1 MAEDNSGDKFV
12 YFLIGAGMGA
22 IAALLFAPK
31 AGSELRAD
39 LADVTKRSA
48 DQARDQARQ
57 VGERATE
64 YYQASAEYATDF
76 AERSK
81 EVITDAAE
89 RSREAIT
96 DVTERSREAI
106 TGAAERGK
114 DLINRQ
120 KASVAAALEAGK
132 QGYRE
137 AKLNDIAKSGA
148 ASGAAYDEN

>member
-31 AGSELRAD
+31 AGSELRAEI
-39 LADVTKRSA
+39 ADVTKRSA

-64 YYQASAEYATDF
+64 YYQASAEYATDL

-81 EVITDAAE
+81 EAITDAAE

-96 DVTERSREAI
+96 DVTER
-106 TGAAERGK
+106 GK
-114 DLINRQ
+114 ELINRQ

-148 ASGAAYDEN
+148 ASGAAHDEN

>member
-39 LADVTKRSA
+39 LADATRRGA

-57 VGERATE
+57 IGERATE
-64 YYQASAEYATDF
+64 YYQASADYATDL
-76 AERSK
+76 AERGK
-81 EVITDAAE
+81 
-89 RSREAIT
+89 EAIT
-96 DVTERSREAI
+96 DAT
-106 TGAAERGK
+106 ERGK

-137 AKLNDIAKSGA
+137 AKLNDIARSGA

>member
-39 LADVTKRSA
+39 IADVTKRGA

-57 VGERATE
+57 LGERATE
-64 YYQASAEYATDF
+64 YYQASAEYASDL

-81 EVITDAAE
+81 ETITDLAE
-89 RSREAIT
+89 RSKEAIT
-96 DVTERSREAI
+96 EVT
-106 TGAAERGK
+106 ERGK
-114 DLINRQ
+114 DLVQRQ

-148 ASGAAYDEN
+148 ASGAAYEEN

>member
-31 AGSELRAD
+31 AGSELRAEI
-39 LADVTKRSA
+39 ADVTKRSA

-64 YYQASAEYATDF
+64 YYQASAEYATDL

-81 EVITDAAE
+81 EVITGAAE
-89 RSREAIT
+89 RSKEAIT
-96 DVTERSREAI
+96 DVTER
-106 TGAAERGK
+106 GK
-114 DLINRQ
+114 DIIQRQ

>member
-31 AGSELRAD
+31 AGSELRAEI
-39 LADVTKRSA
+39 ADVTKRSA

-64 YYQASAEYATDF
+64 YYQASVEYATDL

-81 EVITDAAE
+81 EAITDAAE

-96 DVTERSREAI
+96 DVTER
-106 TGAAERGK
+106 GK
-114 DLINRQ
+114 ELINRQ

-148 ASGAAYDEN
+148 ASGAAHDEN

>member
-1 MAEDNSGDKFV
+1 MAEDNNGDKFV

-39 LADVTKRSA
+39 IADVTRRSA

-57 VGERATE
+57 LGERASE
-64 YYQASAEYATDF
+64 YYHASADYATEL
-76 AERSK
+76 AERGK
-81 EVITDAAE
+81 
-89 RSREAIT
+89 EAIT
-96 DVTERSREAI
+96 DVTERS
-106 TGAAERGK
+106 K
-114 DLINRQ
+114 DIINRQ
-120 KASVAAALEAGK
+120 KASVAAAIEAGK

>member
-1 MAEDNSGDKFV
+1 MAEDNSGDKFI

-39 LADVTKRSA
+39 IADAAKRGT

-57 VGERATE
+57 IGERATE
-64 YYQASAEYATDF
+64 YYQASAEYASEV

-81 EVITDAAE
+81 ETITE
-89 RSREAIT
+89 I
-96 DVTERSREAI
+96 
-106 TGAAERGK
+106 AERGK
-114 DLINRQ
+114 DLVNRQ

-137 AKLNDIAKSGA
+137 AKLNDSAKSSA
-148 ASGAAYDEN
+148 APGAAYEEN

>member
-31 AGSELRAD
+31 AGSELRAEI
-39 LADVTKRSA
+39 ADVTKRSA

-64 YYQASAEYATDF
+64 YYQASAEYATDL

-81 EVITDAAE
+81 EAITDAAE

-96 DVTERSREAI
+96 EVT
-106 TGAAERGK
+106 ERGK

-120 KASVAAALEAGK
+120 KASVSAALEAGK

-148 ASGAAYDEN
+148 ASGAAYEEN

>member
-31 AGSELRAD
+31 AGSELRAEI
-39 LADVTKRSA
+39 ADVTKRTA
-48 DQARDQARQ
+48 DQTRDQARQ

-64 YYQASAEYATDF
+64 YYQASAEYATDL

-81 EVITDAAE
+81 EAITDAAE

-96 DVTERSREAI
+96 DVTER
-106 TGAAERGK
+106 GK
-114 DLINRQ
+114 ELINRQ

-148 ASGAAYDEN
+148 ASGAAHDEINFA

>member
-39 LADVTKRSA
+39 IADVTKRGV

-64 YYQASAEYATDF
+64 YYQASAEYAADAATRSKE
-76 AERSK
+76 AIGELTERSK
-81 EVITDAAE
+81 E
-89 RSREAIT
+89 AIT
-96 DVTERSREAI
+96 DLT
-106 TGAAERGK
+106 ERGK
-114 DLINRQ
+114 DVINRQ
-120 KASVAAALEAGK
+120 KASVAAAIEAGK

-148 ASGAAYDEN
+148 SSGAAYEEN

>member
-31 AGSELRAD
+31 AGAELRSD
-39 LADVTKRSA
+39 IADVTRRGV

-57 VGERATE
+57 VGERASE
-64 YYQASAEYATDF
+64 YYQASTEYAADL
-76 AERSK
+76 AERGK
-81 EVITDAAE
+81 
-89 RSREAIT
+89 EAIT
-96 DVTERSREAI
+96 DVTERS
-106 TGAAERGK
+106 K
-114 DLINRQ
+114 DMINRQ
-120 KASVAAALEAGK
+120 KASVTAAIEVGK

-148 ASGAAYDEN
+148 ASGAAYEEN

>member
-31 AGSELRAD
+31 AGSELRAEI
-39 LADVTKRSA
+39 ADVTKRSA

-64 YYQASAEYATDF
+64 YYQASAEYATDL

-81 EVITDAAE
+81 EAITDAAE

-96 DVTERSREAI
+96 DVT
-106 TGAAERGK
+106 ERGK

>member
-31 AGSELRAD
+31 AGSDLRAD
-39 LADVTKRSA
+39 IADVTKRGV

-64 YYQASAEYATDF
+64 YYQTSTEYASDL

-81 EVITDAAE
+81 D
-89 RSREAIT
+89 AIT
-96 DVTERSREAI
+96 DVTER
-106 TGAAERGK
+106 GK
-114 DLINRQ
+114 EIIGRQ
-120 KASVAAALEAGK
+120 KASVAAAIDRK
-132 QGYRE
+132 STR
-137 AKLNDIAKSGA
+137 LNSSHERLSRMPSSA
-148 ASGAAYDEN
+148 

>member
-1 MAEDNSGDKFV
+1 MAEENNGGDKFV

-39 LADVTKRSA
+39 IADVTKRSA

-64 YYQASAEYATDF
+64 YYQTSAEYAADVAARSKEAVTDLT
-76 AERSK
+76 ERSK
-81 EVITDAAE
+81 EALTDIT
-89 RSREAIT
+89 
-96 DVTERSREAI
+96 
-106 TGAAERGK
+106 ERGK
-114 DLINRQ
+114 EVINRQ
-120 KASVAAALEAGK
+120 KASVAAAIEAGK

-148 ASGAAYDEN
+148 SSGAAYEEN

>member
-31 AGSELRAD
+31 AGSELRAEI
-39 LADVTKRSA
+39 ADVTKRTA

-57 VGERATE
+57 VGERASE
-64 YYQASAEYATDF
+64 YYQASAEYATDL

-81 EVITDAAE
+81 EAISDAAE
-89 RSREAIT
+89 RSREAIS
-96 DVTERSREAI
+96 DVT
-106 TGAAERGK
+106 ERGK

-120 KASVAAALEAGK
+120 KASVAAAIEAGK

-148 ASGAAYDEN
+148 SSGAAYDEN

>member
-39 LADVTKRSA
+39 IADATKRSA

-64 YYQASAEYATDF
+64 YYQASAEYATDL

-81 EVITDAAE
+81 
-89 RSREAIT
+89 EAIT

-106 TGAAERGK
+106 TGVAERGK

-148 ASGAAYDEN
+148 ASGAAFDEN

>member
-31 AGSELRAD
+31 AGSELRAEI
-39 LADVTKRSA
+39 ADVTKRSA

-64 YYQASAEYATDF
+64 YYQASAEYATDL

-81 EVITDAAE
+81 DAITDAAE

-96 DVTERSREAI
+96 DVT
-106 TGAAERGK
+106 ERGK

>member
-31 AGSELRAD
+31 AGSELRAEI
-39 LADVTKRSA
+39 ADVTKRTA

-64 YYQASAEYATDF
+64 YYQASADYATDL

-81 EVITDAAE
+81 D
-89 RSREAIT
+89 AIT
-96 DVTERSREAI
+96 DVTERSKEAI
-106 TGAAERGK
+106 TDATERGK
-114 DLINRQ
+114 ELINRQ

>member
-1 MAEDNSGDKFV
+1 MAEDNSGDKFI

-39 LADVTKRSA
+39 IADVTRRGV

-64 YYQASAEYATDF
+64 YYQAGADYASEL

-81 EVITDAAE
+81 
-89 RSREAIT
+89 EAIT
-96 DVTERSREAI
+96 DVTER
-106 TGAAERGK
+106 GK
-114 DLINRQ
+114 EIINRQ
-120 KASVAAALEAGK
+120 KASVAAA
-132 QGYRE
+132 
-137 AKLNDIAKSGA
+137 IASSDPKR
-148 ASGAAYDEN
+148 

>member
-39 LADVTKRSA
+39 IADVSKRTA

-64 YYQASAEYATDF
+64 YYQASAEYATDL

-81 EVITDAAE
+81 EAITDAAE

-96 DVTERSREAI
+96 DVTER
-106 TGAAERGK
+106 GK
-114 DLINRQ
+114 DLVNDALCRELINAFPLLTAQ
-120 KASVAAALEAGK
+120 IITVEPDGK
-132 QGYRE
+132 RIEGERVSN
-137 AKLNDIAKSGA
+137 LI
-148 ASGAAYDEN
+148 DELR

>member
-39 LADVTKRSA
+39 IADVTKRSA
-48 DQARDQARQ
+48 DQARDQARH

-64 YYQASAEYATDF
+64 YYQASAEYATDL

-96 DVTERSREAI
+96 DVTER
-106 TGAAERGK
+106 GK
-114 DLINRQ
+114 DLIQRQ

>member
-1 MAEDNSGDKFV
+1 MAEDNSGDKFI

-31 AGSELRAD
+31 AGSELRANI
-39 LADVTKRSA
+39 ADVTRRGV

-64 YYQASAEYATDF
+64 YYQAGTEYASDL

-81 EVITDAAE
+81 E
-89 RSREAIT
+89 AIT
-96 DVTERSREAI
+96 DV
-106 TGAAERGK
+106 AERGK
-114 DLINRQ
+114 EIINRQ
-120 KASVAAALEAGK
+120 KASVAAAIEAGK

-137 AKLNDIAKSGA
+137 AKQSDSAKT
-148 ASGAAYDEN
+148 GAAYDET